1 MKAIDLTNEQI
12 RDLTPEQIEAI
23 DNAPEDADIAE
34 FLTKPK
40 KATTADEQPDQ
51 AEQDD
56 AANGAGDEDEE
67 STDGE
72 ETKPDDEEDEPIV
85 LNKSGKGAI
94 PYSAHKGLRVEN
106 ATLKEQLEAKEAKI
120 QEFQALL
127 QEKKD
132 VKGDDKA
139 VDVADE
145 AIAKHLETLKQD
157 YPELHQVISAVL
169 DGSKKQAE
177 KLDQTLAQLKREKEE
192 AAAREAKTVEEQVTE
207 AKENNPDLVHWE
219 VNDPEAWEEALAQ
232 DAALRSTAKWAKAPY
247 AERFAEVVKRV
258 RKIMPEASAPKT
270 TKSTEQ
276 VKAEAKV
283 KLEKAPVR
291 KPTTLSDIPSGADP
305 SSAKDEINNLS
316 GQQLT
321 ARLLNMA
328 EQRAAAMRA
337 GLPD

>member
-1 MKAIDLTNEQI
+1 MKADELTNEQI
-12 RDLTPEQIEAI
+12 RNLTPEQIEAI
-23 DNAPEDADIAE
+23 DNAPEDADIDE

-72 ETKPDDEEDEPIV
+72 ETKEEEDEPIV

-94 PYSAHKGLRVEN
+94 PYSAHKGLRIEN

-132 VKGDDKA
+132 VKGDAKA
-139 VDVADE
+139 VDVAD
-145 AIAKHLETLKQD
+145 AALQKHLETLKQD
-157 YPELHQVISAVL
+157 FPELHQVISAVL
-169 DGSKKQAE
+169 DGSKKQAD
-177 KLDQTLAQLKREKEE
+177 KLEETLAQLKREKEE
-192 AAAREAKTVEEQVTE
+192 AAAREAKTVNEQVTE

-219 VNDPEAWEEALAQ
+219 LNDPEAWEEALAQ

-247 AERFAEVVKRV
+247 EERFAEVVKRV

-276 VKAEAKV
+276 VKAEAKA

-305 SSAKDEINNLS
+305 SSAKDDINNLS

-321 ARLLNMA
+321 AKLLNMP